1 MNIAVCIKQVPDT
14 ETKIQ
19 IASDGRS
26 IETGNIN
33 YVLNPYDEFAIEAG
47 IALKEEL
54 GGEVTAICLGPS
66 DAVSV
71 LRGAIALGADKAVH
85 LKTDQSDIDASATAT
100 ALSGAIRNMPCDLVL
115 FGKQSVDADN
125 GQVGPMVAEMLG
137 LPCVCQVVNIKSGEG
152 ALTVHRQVEGGEE
165 VSTVSLPAVLTAQ
178 KGLNE
183 PRYAS
188 LKDIMR
194 AKRAQIEELPT
205 TAIQPRVEIVH
216 IALPADRQAGLYI
229 GQGVEAVPELIQK
242 LKEEAKVL

>member
-19 IASDGRS
+19 IASDGKS
-26 IETGNIN
+26 IETGSIN

-54 GGEVTAICLGPS
+54 GGEVTAICLGSS
-66 DAVSV
+66 DAVTV

-85 LKTDQSDIDASATAT
+85 LKTDQSDLDASATAT
-100 ALSGAIRNMPCDLVL
+100 ALASAIRDMSVDLVL
-115 FGKQSVDADN
+115 CGKQSVDADN
-125 GQVGPMVAEMLG
+125 GQVGPMIAEMLG
-137 LPCVCQVVNIKSGEG
+137 LPCVCQVVNIKSEEG

-165 VSTVSLPAVLTAQ
+165 ISTVSLPAVLTAQ

-194 AKRAQIEELPT
+194 AKRAQIEEIAT
-205 TAIQPRVEIVH
+205 TTIQPRVEIVH
-216 IALPADRQAGLYI
+216 LALPAQREAGLFI
-229 GQGVEAVPELIQK
+229 GKGVEAVPELIQK